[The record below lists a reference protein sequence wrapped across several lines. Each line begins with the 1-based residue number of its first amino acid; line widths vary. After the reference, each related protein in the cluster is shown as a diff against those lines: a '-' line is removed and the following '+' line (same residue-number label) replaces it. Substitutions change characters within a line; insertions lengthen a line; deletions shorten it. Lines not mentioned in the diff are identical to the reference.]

1 MSRRKNVKKDND
13 PLLSLTDKDRFTY
26 IYDGT
31 LTSKQF
37 TALSPSA
44 RLLYF
49 ACASQRMSSK
59 GLAHLHL
66 FNQQHGTDYNEK
78 NGYFTMPNRR
88 IKDYGLKPDTCY
100 RTAFKELINAGFI
113 EIVEGNKHRH
123 IENIYRLSTAWKKA
137 K

>member
-1 MSRRKNVKKDND
+1 MSKKKTGND
-13 PLLSLTDKDRFTY
+13 QFMSLTDKDRFTY

-31 LTSKQF
+31 LTSTQF

-44 RLLYF
+44 RLLYL
-49 ACASQRMSSK
+49 ACASQRMSAK

-100 RTAFKELINAGFI
+100 RHSFKELINAGFI
-113 EIVEGNKHRH
+113 EVVEGNKHRH
-123 IENIYRLSTAWKKA
+123 IENIYRLSTAWKKV